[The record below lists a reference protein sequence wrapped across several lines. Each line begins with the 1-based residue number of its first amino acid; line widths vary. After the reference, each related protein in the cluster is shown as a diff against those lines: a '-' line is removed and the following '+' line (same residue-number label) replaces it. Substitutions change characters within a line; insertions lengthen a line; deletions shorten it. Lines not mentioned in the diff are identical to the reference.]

1 MIHGQIVPQLFNE
14 DMGGAI
20 EWSVH
25 ANHHVLITHIDG
37 RMDQLTTEL
46 DGKCTSMGAPIGG
59 EIWFIPAGSNYLA
72 SAQGGLIRYVEIAI
86 AAEILPHADDGQS
99 IAGVYDA
106 LATQLAIEAAEGDA
120 DAASCLVSRLSEHL
134 AKPGKRQQ
142 VPRLSRSKRYDLLR
156 YIDNRLDQRITLENF
171 ASFLG
176 IPINQFIHVFA
187 NAFGQTPTQ
196 FLIRQ
201 RIRRA
206 QWHLQYSDQS
216 IADIAYR
223 TGFSSH
229 AHLTNTFKNKVG
241 VSPMSWRSK
250 HMMGEKHA

>member
-1 MIHGQIVPQLFNE
+1 M
-14 DMGGAI
+14 
-20 EWSVH
+20 
-25 ANHHVLITHIDG
+25 
-37 RMDQLTTEL
+37 
-46 DGKCTSMGAPIGG
+46 
-59 EIWFIPAGSNYLA
+59 
-72 SAQGGLIRYVEIAI
+72 
-86 AAEILPHADDGQS
+86 PHADDGQS